1 MNFGTNQKL
10 RFDAVEGSY
19 SIVTD
24 REFYDS
30 QITAT
35 DSETELLLSFFEN
48 ADIHVGNV
56 KSNPA
61 KARQPFK
68 VYPTGEQIFLNLV
81 YPKPAK
87 SELRLYLSAGAG
99 FKPNA
104 GEIWFLFL
112 KDDEIWI
119 GSQSEDVWRG
129 KSKILVYDESEGDYQ
144 DSIQALD
151 EIKTSRIAPRDVY
164 RRDRR
169 KALERLRL
177 AEYQCENNCS
187 RDLFISRS
195 TQTPYLEAHHLI
207 PMALQRNMDTPLDTL
222 CNIYCLC
229 PHCHREIHHGQQNTV
244 KTTINNLV
252 SIRPK
257 VLEILDNNIDD
268 IYGFYAVED
277 IL

>member
-1 MNFGTNQKL
+1 MKFGANQKL
-10 RFDAVEGSY
+10 RFGAVEGSY

-24 REFYDS
+24 REFFDK

-35 DSETELLLSFFEN
+35 DAESALLNLVFGSSIFK
-48 ADIHVGNV
+48 GNV
-56 KSNPA
+56 KDGGAEA
-61 KARQPFK
+61 KKEFK
-68 VYPTGEQIFLNLV
+68 LYPSGESILLSLV
-81 YPKPAK
+81 YPKPLK
-87 SELRLYLSAGAG
+87 TELRLYLSSRAG

-112 KDDEIWI
+112 KDDAIWI
-119 GSQSEDVWRG
+119 GSQSEGVWRG
-129 KSKILVYDESEGDYQ
+129 NSKILVYDESEGDYQ
-144 DSIQALD
+144 DSIQELD
-151 EIKTSRIAPRDVY
+151 EIKTSRIVQRDVY

-169 KALERLRL
+169 KALERLKL

-207 PMALQRNMDTPLDTL
+207 PMALQKNTKTPLDTL

-252 SIRPK
+252 YTRPK
-257 VLEILDNNIDD
+257 VLEILDNQIDD

-277 IL
+277 II

>member
-1 MNFGTNQKL
+1 MKFGANQKL
-10 RFDAVEGSY
+10 RFGTVEGSY

-24 REFYDS
+24 REFFDQ

-35 DSETELLLSFFEN
+35 DAESALLNLVFGSSIFK
-48 ADIHVGNV
+48 GNV
-56 KSNPA
+56 KDGGAEA
-61 KARQPFK
+61 KKEFK
-68 VYPTGEQIFLNLV
+68 LYPSGESILLSLV
-81 YPKPAK
+81 YPKPLK
-87 SELRLYLSAGAG
+87 TELRLYLSSRAG

-112 KDDEIWI
+112 KDDAIWI
-119 GSQSEDVWRG
+119 GSQSEGVWRG
-129 KSKILVYDESEGDYQ
+129 NSKILVYDESEGDYQ
-144 DSIQALD
+144 DSIQELD
-151 EIKTSRIAPRDVY
+151 EIKTSRIVQRDVY

-169 KALERLRL
+169 KALERLKL

-207 PMALQRNMDTPLDTL
+207 PMALQKNTKTPLDTL
-222 CNIYCLC
+222 SNIYCLC

-252 SIRPK
+252 YTRPK
-257 VLEILDNNIDD
+257 VLEILDNQIDD

-277 IL
+277 II

>member
-1 MNFGTNQKL
+1 MKFGANQKL
-10 RFDAVEGSY
+10 RFGAVEGSY

-24 REFYDS
+24 REFFDQ

-35 DSETELLLSFFEN
+35 DAESALLNLVFGSSIFK
-48 ADIHVGNV
+48 GNV
-56 KSNPA
+56 KDGGAEA
-61 KARQPFK
+61 KKEFK
-68 VYPTGEQIFLNLV
+68 LYPSGESILLSLV
-81 YPKPAK
+81 YPKPLK
-87 SELRLYLSAGAG
+87 TELRLYLSSRAG

-112 KDDEIWI
+112 KDDAIWI
-119 GSQSEDVWRG
+119 GSQSEGVWRG
-129 KSKILVYDESEGDYQ
+129 NSKILVYDESEGDYQ
-144 DSIQALD
+144 DSIQELD
-151 EIKTSRIAPRDVY
+151 EIKTSRIVQRDVY

-169 KALERLRL
+169 KALERLKL

-207 PMALQRNMDTPLDTL
+207 PMALQKNTKTPLDTL
-222 CNIYCLC
+222 SNIYCLC

-252 SIRPK
+252 YTRPK
-257 VLEILDNNIDD
+257 VLEILDNQIDD

-277 IL
+277 II